1 MNQFMQSYTTS
12 GSLQSS
18 KGPAYELPLEDWEEA
33 LAVVQVMES

>member
-18 KGPAYELPLEDWEEA
+18 RGPAYELPLEDWEDA
-33 LAVVQVMES
+33 LAVIVVHES